1 MTSIIDKQIKSA
13 PKAAYWRVSPANVL
27 GESAKRLMLVLRTAG
42 CAYAKQTGGGCTVCG
57 FINHADES
65 IGDDEIYA
73 QLEQVLSVAP
83 MDGVRELDLLTLGS
97 FLNDDEVSP
106 ELRERLLTRIAAIDQ
121 LKRVS
126 FESRAEYVTVDKLR
140 RARSILA
147 NVTVEFGIGLESAD
161 DHIRNVVIRKDLSR
175 EQFEGVAECVHQSG
189 SHLLVYLLIKPPHLS
204 EAEAIGD
211 AVASARYV
219 FETAQRFNLRARVAF
234 EPVFICEQT
243 PLERLYKKSEYRLVN
258 LWSVIEIIRQVHQS
272 GDIFV
277 GLSDENLSFDRLPSS
292 CVKCQERLVAAIEAF
307 NGTQDYAPLAELDC
321 DCKAS
326 WAALVEPG
334 DPA

>member
-1 MTSIIDKQIKSA
+1 MAPMTDKQSNPA
-13 PKAAYWRVSPANVL
+13 TNAAYWRVSPANVL
-27 GESAKRLMLVLRTAG
+27 GEAAKRLMLVLRTAG

-65 IGDDEIYA
+65 LGDDEIYA
-73 QLEQVLSVAP
+73 QLEQVLAVAP

-97 FLNDDEVSP
+97 FLNDDEISP
-106 ELRERLLTRIAAIDQ
+106 ELRDRLLTRIAALYQ
-121 LKRVS
+121 LRRVS
-126 FESRAEYVTVDKLR
+126 FESRAEYVTADKLR

-161 DHIRNVVIRKDLSR
+161 DRIRNVVIRKNLSK
-175 EQFEGVAECVHQSG
+175 EQFERVAECVHQTG
-189 SHLLVYLLIKPPHLS
+189 AHLLVYLLIKPPHLR
-204 EAEAIGD
+204 EAEAIED

-219 FETAQRFNLRARVAF
+219 FETAKRWNLRARVAF
-234 EPVFICEQT
+234 EPVFICEET
-243 PLERLYKKSEYRLVN
+243 PLERLYKESEYRLVN
-258 LWSVIEIIRQVHQS
+258 LWSVIEVIRQTHRW

-292 CVKCQERLVAAIEAF
+292 CAKCQDRLVAAIEAF

-321 DCKAS
+321 DCRAGWS
-326 WAALVEPG
+326 ARVEPRG
-334 DPA
+334 PA